1 MAMVNL
7 TRMTMTKL
15 GINFENVLA
24 ITKELDLNVLQ
35 TLNKL
40 KSIGISSLDV
50 KYERLT
56 GEKSYLKDILISNM
70 NIGSIFSF
78 CPLHEQNN
86 TQKALSMVDFC
97 AEHNVKEIMII
108 TDFVSGGYSSDQ
120 LFNLKQNLRR
130 IVKYAEIYGVS
141 IGIENVGNPD
151 YPLKNALGSLDVLKS
166 VKGLHLIFDGGNFIM
181 ASQNALEA
189 SKVLAPYVQRYH
201 LKDYIFDGAEFKAVP
216 IGEGLSDCKEAYDV
230 ISECYSKVPLVLEF
244 PFKDE
249 NIYSAVEKS
258 ALYVLTEILQ

>member
-1 MAMVNL
+1 MN
-7 TRMTMTKL
+7 KL

-24 ITKELDLNVLQ
+24 IKEELNLNVLQ

-56 GEKSYLKDILISNM
+56 GENSYMKDILMSGM
-70 NIGSIFSF
+70 TIGSVFSF
-78 CPLHEQNN
+78 CPLYEQNN
-86 TQKALSMVDFC
+86 LQKTLSMVDLC
-97 AEHNVKEIMII
+97 AEYKIKEIMII
-108 TDFVSGGYSSDQ
+108 TDFVQGGYSVEQ

-151 YPLKNALGSLDVLKS
+151 YPLKTAQETLDILKS
-166 VKGLHLIFDGGNFIM
+166 VKGLHLVFDGGNYVM

-189 SKVLAPYVQRYH
+189 SKLLAPYVQRYH
-201 LKDYIFDGAEFKAVP
+201 LKDYVNCNGEFKAVP
-216 IGEGLSDCKEAYDV
+216 IGEGTSDCKDVFEV
-230 ISECYSKVPLVLEF
+230 ISEFYSKVPLVIEF
-244 PFKDE
+244 PFKDK
-249 NIYSAVEKS
+249 NIYDAVEKS
-258 ALYVLTEILQ
+258 SLYVLTEILQ

>member
-1 MAMVNL
+1 
-7 TRMTMTKL
+7 MTKL

-24 ITKELDLNVLQ
+24 ISKELDLDVLQ

-78 CPLHEQNN
+78 CPLHEQND

-151 YPLKNALGSLDVLKS
+151 YPLKNALGALDVLKS
-166 VKGLHLIFDGGNFIM
+166 VKGLHLIFDGGNFVM

-189 SKVLAPYVQRYH
+189 AKILAPYVQRYH
-201 LKDYIFDGAEFKAVP
+201 LKDYIFDGSQFKAVP
-216 IGEGLSDCKEAYDV
+216 IGEGLSGCKEAYDV
-230 ISECYSKVPLVLEF
+230 LAEYYNQVPLVLEF

-249 NIYSAVEKS
+249 KTKAQRI
-258 ALYVLTEILQ
+258 